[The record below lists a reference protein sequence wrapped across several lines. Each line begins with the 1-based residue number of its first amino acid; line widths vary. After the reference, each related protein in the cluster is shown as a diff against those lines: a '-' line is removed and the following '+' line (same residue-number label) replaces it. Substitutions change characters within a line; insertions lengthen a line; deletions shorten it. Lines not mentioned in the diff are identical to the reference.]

1 MLVITR
7 RRWETVD
14 ITGPDGTHVRV
25 HVVAGGPVRLGFEA
39 ERCVS
44 IRRTEVADNQKTEVK
59 DDCGK
64 GT

>member
-1 MLVITR
+1 VLVITR

-25 HVVAGGPVRLGFEA
+25 HVVAGGPVRLGFTA

-44 IRRTEVADNQKTEVK
+44 IRRTEVAEQKTEVK